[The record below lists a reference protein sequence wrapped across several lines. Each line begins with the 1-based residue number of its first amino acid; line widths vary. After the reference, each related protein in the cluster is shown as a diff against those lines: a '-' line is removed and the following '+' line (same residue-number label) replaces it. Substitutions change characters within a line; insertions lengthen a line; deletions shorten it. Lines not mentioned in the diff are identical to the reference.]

1 MGHRVPAGEFRFFV
15 AFVAL
20 CEETKNTSWLT
31 RRHKG
36 TKKKDF
42 CITGKDRWKKLN
54 LRQSSPSFSP
64 RLVMSVGLSKQT
76 GSNEQFYA
84 IFDVSSPL

>member
-1 MGHRVPAGEFRFFV
+1 MVTWFNVLDVSKSEHGNRVPTGEFRFFV

-20 CEETKNTSWLT
+20 CEEIKKTSWLT

-54 LRQSSPSFSP
+54 LRQSCPSFSVAP
-64 RLVMSVGLSKQT
+64 LGLVIVL
-76 GSNEQFYA
+76 
-84 IFDVSSPL
+84 L